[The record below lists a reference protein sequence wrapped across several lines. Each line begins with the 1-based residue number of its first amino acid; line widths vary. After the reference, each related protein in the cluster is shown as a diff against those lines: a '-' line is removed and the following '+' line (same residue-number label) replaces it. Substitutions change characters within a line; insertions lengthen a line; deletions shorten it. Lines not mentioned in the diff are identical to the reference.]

1 MEGLMLLGG
10 ACILIGWITVL
21 WKAFTAGG
29 VLWGLGCFFV
39 PFVSLF
45 FVATHWHEAKT
56 GFLLHLVGW
65 IIFIFASVSAPDVPA
80 TSMLRALGVHTA

>member
-1 MEGLMLLGG
+1 MGGLVLLGG
-10 ACILIGWITVL
+10 ACMLIGWITVL
-21 WKAFTAGG
+21 WKAFSAGM
-29 VLWGLGCFFV
+29 LWGLACFFV

-65 IIFIFASVSAPDVPA
+65 IIFIYASVTAPDVPA
-80 TSMLRALGVHTA
+80 ESMLRALGVYTA